1 MVKLVQIFGHS
12 ELVSEIAKQFAFMAV
27 ENCCESEFNFN
38 KLVKDASDYFQEYS
52 DDLGMIDQLAIRHA
66 DMTNEL
72 NMFLSRYNKTFDVE
86 AIQQN
91 IHYCLKVLDD
101 QIEKGIDACKMEFGS
116 V

>member
-38 KLVKDASDYFQEYS
+38 KLIKDASDHFQEYA
-52 DDLGMIDQLAIRHA
+52 DDMGMIDQSAIKDA
-66 DMTNEL
+66 DITAEL
-72 NMFLSRYNKTFDVE
+72 TMFLSKYNKVFDVE

-101 QIEKGIDACKMEFGS
+101 QIEKDIADCKMEFGS